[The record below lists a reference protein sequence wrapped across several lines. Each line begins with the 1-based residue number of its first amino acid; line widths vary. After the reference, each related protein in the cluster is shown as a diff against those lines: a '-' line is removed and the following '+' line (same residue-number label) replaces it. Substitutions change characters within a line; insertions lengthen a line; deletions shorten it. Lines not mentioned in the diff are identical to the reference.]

1 MVGGSCI
8 VYCTPPFLPHV
19 ILLEKNLCVG
29 GNVCPICF
37 ARAVCAID
45 PTRPANAVRHGL
57 WLNSEAADKEFIQ
70 AAALAYEYMRKNLR
84 TPGPSLSPWL
94 VFVGEPPRDPERYNL
109 LQSTPLASIAIQA
122 RSVPL
127 ALGIAPLHQ
136 RGITRWQVRLRPC
149 TQARLSCMRGP
160 AVGP

>member
-1 MVGGSCI
+1 MLGG
-8 VYCTPPFLPHV
+8 T
-19 ILLEKNLCVG
+19 
-29 GNVCPICF
+29 F
-37 ARAVCAID
+37 ARYTL
-45 PTRPANAVRHGL
+45 PEQYVRLTQPGL
-57 WLNSEAADKEFIQ
+57 RMLFLTGYGRHSEAPDKEFIQ

-109 LQSTPLASIAIQA
+109 LHSTPLASIAIQA

-136 RGITRWQVRLRPC
+136 RGITRWRVRLRPR